1 MLTEEGKSSLT
12 DSSTDSPKDIP
23 PSDDTAA
30 ADVAADAP
38 KDISEPANPDTWNR
52 SDLAKLVGLKD
63 DFGSSSSADDSS
75 EGLGYSETA
84 DLTDESQEHGADATQ
99 GNVLGADELF
109 DDPHL
114 AATPKTVAKSPFAKL
129 GFVAGGLG
137 VVFLLAGLVLNGV
150 MSSKGDLK
158 AKTSTPTPTPTVDVQ
173 KQQEDTEGRLK
184 TELALNSQTDEL
196 KQLDEAKKNQKK
208 QEVSPTDPKRQ
219 KTADG
224 KAASTAPGDQEAK
237 EAKSSAASP
246 PPRASRSARVSS
258 PPPPPPPPPRTRA
271 SSPPVTPAPVAQPR
285 PLPPPP
291 PPSSFSQ
298 VAAAAPVAP
307 PPPPKPVSDS
317 SRSTQKATPTAVATP
332 KSDSEVDAI
341 AQWQMLASLGSFSD
355 NPSSVSSPQG
365 DDQVPVAANPPIYA
379 MQRSP
384 VASRATQSVASNSA
398 TQSQQLPVPVN
409 TIPVSQSQPQSQ
421 PLPQPPPAVAPEL
434 SAEQRLLEGTP
445 YRIAPTGAMTAA
457 LSITPL
463 VLPTD
468 ESRGRTSRTSA
479 AADTPDRVVVT
490 LSAPLTDTS
499 DQVVM
504 PAGTSLVFEVR
515 GVDTNGVLDA
525 VAVSWLDNTGME
537 QPLPSESLVLTGEE
551 GSPLIA
557 KGYFDDGGTIA
568 RMDLSTAALGALGKV
583 GEILNRPKQQ
593 TSSSTSGGTVSQTST
608 STTGDPNLLG
618 ALLEGGAT
626 PVLEQ
631 ILKRNDRAIQD
642 LQKRKNLWFLEAG
655 TPVGVMVSRSFE
667 L

>member
-1 MLTEEGKSSLT
+1 MLTEEGKPSLT
-12 DSSTDSPKDIP
+12 DTSTDPAKDIP
-23 PSDDTAA
+23 PSGDTAG
-30 ADVAADAP
+30 DTG
-38 KDISEPANPDTWNR
+38 KDISVSANPETQWNR
-52 SDLAKLVGLKD
+52 SELAKLVGLKD
-63 DFGSSSSADDSS
+63 DYDQNSSGEHSSV
-75 EGLGYSETA
+75 GLGYSETG
-84 DLTDESQEHGADATQ
+84 DLTDESQEHGADVTQ
-99 GNVLGADELF
+99 GNVLGAEELF

-137 VVFLLAGLVLNGV
+137 VAFLFAGLVLNGV

-158 AKTSTPTPTPTVDVQ
+158 AKTSTPTPTPTVDAQ

-224 KAASTAPGDQEAK
+224 KATSTAAGNQDAKTSTASTP
-237 EAKSSAASP
+237 SRTP
-246 PPRASRSARVSS
+246 RSARVSS
-258 PPPPPPPPPRTRA
+258 PPPPPPPRARA
-271 SSPPVTPAPVAQPR
+271 SSPPVSPAPVPSVAQSR
-285 PLPPPP
+285 PPLPPP

-332 KSDSEVDAI
+332 RSDSEVDPI
-341 AQWQMLASLGSFSD
+341 AQWQTLASLGSYSD
-355 NPSSVSSPQG
+355 NSSSVSSPQG
-365 DDQVPVAANPPIYA
+365 DDQVPVASPVANTPMYA
-379 MQRSP
+379 MQRS
-384 VASRATQSVASNSA
+384 
-398 TQSQQLPVPVN
+398 QQLSANTMQRPQQFSSAN
-409 TIPVSQSQPQSQ
+409 TIPVSQSQPQPQSQ
-421 PLPQPPPAVAPEL
+421 PLPQAPPAVASEV
-434 SAEQRLLEGTP
+434 SAEQRLLDGTP

-457 LSITPL
+457 LSVTPL
-463 VLPTD
+463 VLPTV
-468 ESRGRTSRTSA
+468 ESRGQSSRTSG
-479 AADTPDRVVVT
+479 ADTPDRVVVT
-490 LSAPLTDTS
+490 LTAPLTDTS

-515 GVDTNGVLDA
+515 AVDTNGVINA
-525 VAVSWLDNTGME
+525 VAVSQLDNTGME
-537 QPLPSESLVLTGEE
+537 QPLPSESLVLTGQE

-568 RMDLSTAALGALGKV
+568 SMDFSTAALGALGKV
-583 GEILNRPKQQ
+583 GEILNRPKEQ
-593 TSSSTSGGTVSQTST
+593 TSSSTSGGTVSQTTT
-608 STTGDPNLLG
+608 STTGEPNLLG
-618 ALLEGGAT
+618 ALLEGGAS
-626 PVLEQ
+626 PVLDQ

-655 TPVGVMVSRSFE
+655 TPVQIMVTRSFE